1 MDVFLIINRRFALF
15 TYAHFLFRFGC
26 IVLQAPASTYHRI
39 LKEVAKETGRSGH
52 TLIAEDLAQII
63 QAFKDIQMIPEDP
76 WDQLKLTI
84 AQAYETWYDKDAC
97 LIREKALLLPPDLS
111 PALCVQAIAFGSLCI
126 LFTRCPITGE
136 KGLNGSFWPFSGRM
150 ISLGTFME
158 KDPEKAAELV
168 KIAGELEGTFRDM
181 LDIEL
186 IIEASGKI
194 LVIQVIN
201 NRPHKF
207 SIGLMRGLIR

>member
-111 PALCVQAIAFGSLCI
+111 HALCVQAIAFGSLCI

-150 ISLGTFME
+150 ISLGTFM
-158 KDPEKAAELV
+158 
-168 KIAGELEGTFRDM
+168 
-181 LDIEL
+181 
-186 IIEASGKI
+186 
-194 LVIQVIN
+194 
-201 NRPHKF
+201 
-207 SIGLMRGLIR
+207 